1 MYVNALLSVHLQRP
15 TKPPVDGDLDNDAMY
30 REVGDSSGSS
40 SRVHADER
48 QDAMPGLLI
57 PGQSR
62 DEHKGGSL
70 SPEGVVGA

>member
-15 TKPPVDGDLDNDAMY
+15 TKPLVDGDLDNDAMY

-57 PGQSR
+57 PDKAGTST
-62 DEHKGGSL
+62 KG
-70 SPEGVVGA
+70 EA